1 MSIKR
6 APAKTKE
13 GLPEEAFAIVSDPED
28 PETWKLS
35 HHTKAIFKALA
46 GKLNIERTVDWEQL
60 SVAVVALSPRN
71 RRGQR
76 LDAYPEEILEAAR
89 HLAEHYRMADRPLPD
104 TLAAL
109 V

>member
-6 APAKTKE
+6 VVIKNKK
-13 GLPEEAFAIVSDPED
+13 GLPLEAFAIAGNSED
-28 PETWKLS
+28 PETWKLP

-46 GKLNIERTVDWEQL
+46 GKINIERTIDWEQMSL
-60 SVAVVALSPRN
+60 NLEVISPRN
-71 RRGQR
+71 RVQR
-76 LDAYPEEILEAAR
+76 IEASPEEILTAAK
-89 HLAEHYRMADRPLPD
+89 HLANHYQEAERPLPD